1 MPAWPSSVPQDALL
15 SSYGERPQRNV
26 ASFQPDTGIAIERRR
41 SSVSTD
47 DIAFE
52 QILDNDEWEALLAFY
67 RDDLKDGTLTFT
79 RNHPRTGDAGVTFK
93 FVEAPVLTGTIS
105 VQLYRVSI
113 KLVRMP

>member
-47 DIAFE
+47 DITFE
-52 QILDNDEWEALLAFY
+52 QILVEAEWEDLLAFY

-79 RNHPRTGDAGVTFK
+79 RSHPRTGDAGVTFK
-93 FVEAPVLTGTIS
+93 FVEAPAFAGTLS
-105 VQLYRVSI
+105 VGLYRVSL